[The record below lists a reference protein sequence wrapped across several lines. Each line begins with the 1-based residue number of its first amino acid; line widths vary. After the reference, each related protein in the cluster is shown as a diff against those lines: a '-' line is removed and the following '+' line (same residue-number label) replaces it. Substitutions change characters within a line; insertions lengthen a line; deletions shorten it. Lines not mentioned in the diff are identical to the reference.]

1 MEDEEDAVEDSDM
14 DMTDIPDESATED
27 TEPPAKSPTASP
39 TEVQSVLSKV
49 PENGKSPSVV
59 SEATPESPKGS
70 PSTETSKKE
79 EEVLDEKLSK
89 SQEEIRKSQD
99 LSLDGKR
106 TSLDQLQKSKI
117 TKMYRQCNKRFR
129 EIIGKRELKNEELE
143 KQQGDL
149 KHRLNIL
156 ECSMPAVMVWN
167 IWRMSQGATIP
178 SLQRVLENQFHGP
191 ASGEVYCPSTPSR
204 HFDCRVRE
212 VEAERKQA
220 QKRVEEAR
228 ALWAEKMTV
237 LEDKSRRLEEARKV
251 QEETRQRIEQLSAEV
266 KRLREAASKVEDD
279 GSCETGECAVIE
291 CKKKWLEKVPSNA
304 SIKSADIECLEKL
317 QQLAENELAMKR
329 QIADLERREEAYMRT
344 LQQADELW
352 SQMHGAAAGN
362 LQEQLAM
369 KTEAN
374 QKMADRICELEDI
387 VEDLRTR
394 LSTCRGELHKYL
406 SVEKVEALIGK
417 DDDFADVLDAEV
429 TCASVMRDI
438 SLWMKQEM
446 AEEEVLAVADLT
458 DADMMARPD
467 AADLAT
473 GVARADLIATGD
485 AQMAIRPDDFAYED
499 AKYAEARDYLAMIG
513 SLSELDKYGDDYIC
527 EPDFACNDQVFTETG
542 LTEEEWLALKEGR
555 VTAKELFEKYGD
567 AEAAMAAKLDGA
579 PPVSMKAV
587 LPEEPVEADVEE
599 VVTAE
604 IEAVEEEIEAP
615 LAEEEIADEIEGEK
629 IAEPDEVVEEVMG
642 AEALPEE
649 IEYVEVAEPIEEVP
663 PVDDTITPGED
674 AKPDEY
680 VSPVDEITPVEDV
693 ALSEAIAPDEA
704 ITPVDDIKPAEAI
717 APDEAITPVDEVK
730 PAEAVTLVDEVKP
743 AEAVA
748 PVDEVKPAEAVTPVD
763 EVKPAEAVTPVDEV
777 KPAEAVTPVDEV
789 KPAEAVTP
797 VDEVKTTEA
806 VAPVDEV
813 KPAEAVTPADEV
825 KSVEAVRPDEDA
837 IDKKD
842 IVVPRNE
849 MLSWKDDVDLIRS
862 TVAACPDCVVVKKDA
877 DKLATA
883 MAAYTGTEAK
893 DITAESKD
901 RAEVAPTEEKAET
914 EVSVKPEV
922 AEVEGEEVTD
932 GVIAEP
938 TAPEEVKV
946 EPADEEASPD
956 DVEQDPTTM
965 PTIAEETEGIEVP
978 TEPTE
983 VAEGVAEEGEPGKE
997 EEVIPVEVELEVG
1010 VEEAKEGEPVIKEE
1024 EAEEE
1029 PAEAKV
1035 PEEEGIAVPVD
1046 IKEEEGEVPIEE
1058 DEREVDVE
1066 LLPEV
1071 TVEPPEVKEKE
1082 EEEAEE
1088 IEYEKSEEESEEGIC
1103 TCPQPTPRP
1112 VPSRKIEIT
1121 QTEITKIETIQ
1132 MITQTV
1138 TDVETQTV
1146 PRIQGPKVVTVTRAI
1161 DPDSATMGQL
1171 LGGRMPFK
1179 EQFAGMTVAASSQ
1192 VFTSFQAKSR
1202 EAESPHSSL
1211 QEVLQC
1217 LRTHG
1222 AQMKA
1227 DPEQELRSIHYG
1239 RKPEEVEQGKCNCCR
1254 CGKTMSRSF
1263 SAPRS
1268 QIEAQQSKF
1277 LPGKGISWQQSGP
1290 RTDQASQPDIMCPEC
1305 KIRKLQATLKAQDP
1319 LKKAPKKPTRDQQ
1332 VCTCATAPQKP
1343 QIIKSSVTTMKKM
1356 SDQGCMARIARAKG
1370 DTKPRKRLEDD
1381 SMHCVCSGLIETGT
1395 PGKFKKVHCACGDPD

>member
-1 MEDEEDAVEDSDM
+1 MEDEEDPPEDSDM
-14 DMTDIPDESATED
+14 DMSDMPDDSVTED
-27 TEPPAKSPTASP
+27 AEPPAKSPTASP
-39 TEVQSVLSKV
+39 TEVQSVPSTV

-59 SEATPESPKGS
+59 SDATPESPKGS
-70 PSTETSKKE
+70 PSTETSKKD

-89 SQEEIRKSQD
+89 SQEEISKSQD

-117 TKMYRQCNKRFR
+117 SKMYRQCNKRFK

-167 IWRMSQGATIP
+167 IWRMSQGSTVP

-279 GSCETGECAVIE
+279 GTCETGECAVIE

-352 SQMHGAAAGN
+352 SKMHGDAAGN
-362 LQEQLAM
+362 LQEMLAM
-369 KTEAN
+369 KTAAN

-446 AEEEVLAVADLT
+446 TEEEILAVADLT

-473 GVARADLIATGD
+473 GVARADLIAMGD
-485 AQMAIRPDDFAYED
+485 AQMGIRPDDFAIED
-499 AKYAEARDYLAMIG
+499 AKLAEARDYLAMIG

-567 AEAAMAAKLDGA
+567 AEAALAAKLEGA
-579 PPVSMKAV
+579 PAV
-587 LPEEPVEADVEE
+587 AVRAAPPEEAVEADVEE
-599 VVTAE
+599 VVTKE
-604 IEAVEEEIEAP
+604 IEAAEEEIEEDIEAP
-615 LAEEEIADEIEGEK
+615 LAEEEITDEIEGEK
-629 IAEPDEVVEEVMG
+629 IAEPDEVAEEVMA

-663 PVDDTITPGED
+663 PVDDTITPAED

-680 VSPVDEITPVEDV
+680 VSPAEEITPAEDV
-693 ALSEAIAPDEA
+693 
-704 ITPVDDIKPAEAI
+704 VPAEAI
-717 APDEAITPVDEVK
+717 APDEAITPVDDVKPAEVIAPAEAVTPTDEVK
-730 PAEAVTLVDEVKP
+730 PAEAVTPADEVKPVEAVTPVDEAKPAEAVTPADEAKPVEAVTPADEAKPAEAVTPADEAKPAEAVTPADEVTP

-748 PVDEVKPAEAVTPVD
+748 PVDEVKPAEAV
-763 EVKPAEAVTPVDEV
+763 
-777 KPAEAVTPVDEV
+777 
-789 KPAEAVTP
+789 
-797 VDEVKTTEA
+797 
-806 VAPVDEV
+806 
-813 KPAEAVTPADEV
+813 
-825 KSVEAVRPDEDA
+825 RPDEDV

-842 IVVPRNE
+842 IVVPRSE

-862 TVAACPDCVVVKKDA
+862 TVAACPNCVVVKKDA

-883 MAAYTGTEAK
+883 MAAYTGTESK

-901 RAEVAPTEEKAET
+901 PTEVAPAEEKAET
-914 EVSVKPEV
+914 EVPAKSEV
-922 AEVEGEEVTD
+922 AEVEGEEV
-932 GVIAEP
+932 AEGEMAKA
-938 TAPEEVKV
+938 TAPEEAKV
-946 EPADEEASPD
+946 EPTTPADEETSPD
-956 DVEQDPTTM
+956 DVKQEPTTM
-965 PTIAEETEGIEVP
+965 PTIDEEAEGVEVP
-978 TEPTE
+978 MEPTE
-983 VAEGVAEEGEPGKE
+983 VAEGVG

-1024 EAEEE
+1024 AEEKLAEAE
-1029 PAEAKV
+1029 V

-1046 IKEEEGEVPIEE
+1046 IKEEEEVPIEE
-1058 DEREVDVE
+1058 GEREVDVE

-1071 TVEPPEVKEKE
+1071 SVEPPEVKEME

-1088 IEYEKSEEESEEGIC
+1088 IEYEKSEDESEEGIC

-1132 MITQTV
+1132 VITQTV

-1146 PRIQGPKVVTVTRAI
+1146 PRIQGPKVVTVTRAV
-1161 DPDSATMGQL
+1161 DPDSVTMDQL

-1192 VFTSFQAKSR
+1192 VITSFQTRSR

-1239 RKPEEVEQGKCNCCR
+1239 RKPEDAEQGKCNCCS
-1254 CGKTMSRSF
+1254 CGKTISRSF
-1263 SAPRS
+1263 PAPRS

-1277 LPGKGISWQQSGP
+1277 LPGRGNSWQQAGP

-1332 VCTCATAPQKP
+1332 VCTCEGAPQKPQKPQKP
-1343 QIIKSSVTTMKKM
+1343 QIIRSSVSAMKKM

-1370 DTKPRKRLEDD
+1370 DTKPRKSLEDD
-1381 SMHCVCSGLIETGT
+1381 SMHCVCSGMIETGT